1 MVFGDWKQKSKGL
14 TVSPSLL
21 WEYDMERFDWQRMRV
36 VVMQR
41 VIERGSDEDMYAAL
55 RLYGGFRKVRE
66 IVKEI
71 PVLAPI
77 DMNFVCL
84 VFGLKKARTTKHKRN
99 SSTDNRPGNDST
111 CSSSDKNGF
120 QEELFPSSF
129 FESK

>member
-1 MVFGDWKQKSKGL
+1 MVFGDWRQKSKGL
-14 TVSPSLL
+14 TVSLSLL
-21 WEYDMERFDWQRMRV
+21 WEYDMERFDWQRMRT

-41 VIERGSDEDMYAAL
+41 VIERGSDDDMYAAL

-84 VFGLKKARTTKHKRN
+84 VFGLKK
-99 SSTDNRPGNDST
+99 
-111 CSSSDKNGF
+111 
-120 QEELFPSSF
+120 EELKCYTRRLSEEKFSNT
-129 FESK
+129 SKASNAH

>member
-84 VFGLKKARTTKHKRN
+84 VFGLKK
-99 SSTDNRPGNDST
+99 
-111 CSSSDKNGF
+111 
-120 QEELFPSSF
+120 EELKCYTRRLSREKLLNS
-129 FESK
+129 